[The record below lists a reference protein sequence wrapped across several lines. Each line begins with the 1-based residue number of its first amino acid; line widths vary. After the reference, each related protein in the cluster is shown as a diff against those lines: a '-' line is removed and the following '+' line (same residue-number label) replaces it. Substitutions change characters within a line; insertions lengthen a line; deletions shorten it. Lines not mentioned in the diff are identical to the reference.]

1 MFRAFRSEV
10 EDVLEAALLRLEL
23 PSGDL
28 GVERPPPDRDAALAS
43 SVSFRLASEAEATPS
58 AIANDIAAAIEI
70 TETRYIASVDVAGP
84 YVNFSVSE
92 RFYAE
97 TLNQSVSSDYGSLS
111 SQNTSIIIEHTSA
124 NPTGPIHVGRARN
137 TIFGDSL
144 ARLLEYAGYD
154 VERQYYV
161 NDAGRQMAL
170 FTWAYETFDEADLPP
185 PERARSDY
193 ELVRYYRKGNRY
205 LENADEAATEVAE
218 SEIASIIDGL
228 DRGDMAVY
236 ERVERV
242 VDSVLEGMQQSLSR
256 LPVAFDQFVKETR
269 FIRNGTAESVIE
281 RLQSAPESIYEDG
294 AWQLD
299 LSGHDIDKRLVFVRS
314 DGTSLYTTRD
324 LAYHEWKLQNF
335 DRAVTVLG
343 EDHKLQAE
351 QLDAALSILDV
362 DTDSLDQ
369 TFCSYVNLPDGRMS
383 TREGTG
389 VDLDDLLDEAVKRA
403 RSEVTSRVGSRER
416 DDELTQGDIDRIAR
430 QVGIGA
436 VRYDIISKQ
445 PTKGITFEWERALD
459 FEAQSAPYI
468 QYVHARCCGIQSEAR
483 AQEISPDARAELL
496 VTAPE
501 RALLDEISR
510 LPLTVEA
517 AADELAPHM
526 IATYLRSIAETF
538 NTFYR
543 ECSVLSAETTEV
555 SQARL
560 ALVGATANAIENAL
574 DILGI
579 EAPRSM

>member
-70 TETRYIASVDVAGP
+70 TETKYIASVDVAGP

-92 RFYAE
+92 RFYTE

-111 SQNTSIIIEHTSA
+111 SQNTSMIIEHTSA

-137 TIFGDSL
+137 TVFGDSL

-154 VERQYYV
+154 IERQYYV

-242 VDSVLEGMQQSLSR
+242 VDSVLEGMQQSLNR

-269 FIRNGTAESVIE
+269 FIRNGAAESVIE

-294 AWQLD
+294 AWQVD

-369 TFCSYVNLPDGRMS
+369 TFYSYVNLPDGRMS

-416 DDELTQGDIDRIAR
+416 DDELTQDDIDRIAR

-468 QYVHARCCGIQSEAR
+468 QYVHARCCGIQSEAG
-483 AQEISPDARAELL
+483 AKNMSPDARAELL

-579 EAPRSM
+579 EAPSSM

>member
-369 TFCSYVNLPDGRMS
+369 TFYSYVNLPDGRMS